1 MTQLA
6 TGSATS
12 SRYEEAAVSLHD
24 AARAGWGLSYPTSR
38 MSLAS
43 GLPRGQGG
51 AGGEGVTWPLACH
64 IHPSPL
70 SVTHRPLVSFQEG
83 PRSLE
88 PGLYPQLPKG

>member
-24 AARAGWGLSYPTSR
+24 AARASWGLSCPTSR

-51 AGGEGVTWPLACH
+51 VGGDGVTWPLAGH
-64 IHPSPL
+64 INPSPPKYL
-70 SVTHRPLVSFQEG
+70 WYL
-83 PRSLE
+83 PR
-88 PGLYPQLPKG
+88 K